1 MNLITQL
8 SLTCR
13 EYVNANGSKR
23 GYSGCAVDIV
33 FSVEVEENFI
43 FLFSLHCYKL
53 DGRKKSF
60 SAETKRIQGVCSE
73 TT

>member
-43 FLFSLHCYKL
+43 FLFFLYTAISWTVGKRVLV
-53 DGRKKSF
+53 RKQNEF
-60 SAETKRIQGVCSE
+60 RA
-73 TT
+73 